1 VGDAK
6 SSPGDAESY
15 RWVIAGGAERGGV
28 WFRSVREH
36 QPGWARRC
44 RGRRGGVVLAARCAC
59 ANPTSLHHVHAEPT
73 PPPSLVLTLTAA
85 KQVVGPGLGRDPAVL
100 KTAAEIIRRARA
112 VNLPLVIDADG
123 LHVVTTQPELV
134 RGYEVSTVGVQEA
147 SAGGA
152 CVACF
157 ATLHPAL
164 NPTLR

>member
-1 VGDAK
+1 
-6 SSPGDAESY
+6 
-15 RWVIAGGAERGGV
+15 
-28 WFRSVREH
+28 
-36 QPGWARRC
+36 
-44 RGRRGGVVLAARCAC
+44 
-59 ANPTSLHHVHAEPT
+59 
-73 PPPSLVLTLTAA
+73 LVLTLTAA